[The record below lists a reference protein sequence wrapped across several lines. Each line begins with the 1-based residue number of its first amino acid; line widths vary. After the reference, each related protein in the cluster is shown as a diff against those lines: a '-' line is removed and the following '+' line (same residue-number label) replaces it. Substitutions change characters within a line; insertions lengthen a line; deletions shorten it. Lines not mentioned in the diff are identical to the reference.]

1 MTNWHP
7 TEDDLILHFY
17 GEGWENEGRVDDH
30 VHACPQCQ
38 EVWDDLTET
47 LKMVDAAQVPEPDSG
62 FERVMWARV
71 SRELPDRRP
80 AAVWSVRQ
88 WLPVTGLAAAVIAI
102 IGVGYMSWARPVVTT
117 PELPKQGAVTTRTPP
132 TDPAAANARSR
143 ERVLLT
149 ALSSHFQ
156 QTEMLLVEVLNAP
169 ASANEFAFERTS
181 ADDLVSSGRLYRV
194 TAEQNGDRHLAQML
208 EDIER
213 VLVDIARSPNK
224 PGANE
229 MKNLR
234 TRIDNNG
241 LLFKV
246 RAVTNE
252 IRQRQQTLNS
262 ASTN

>member
-1 MTNWHP
+1 MLNVRPH
-7 TEDDLILHFY
+7 
-17 GEGWENEGRVDDH
+17 GEVFG
-30 VHACPQCQ
+30 
-38 EVWDDLTET
+38 
-47 LKMVDAAQVPEPDSG
+47 
-62 FERVMWARV
+62 
-71 SRELPDRRP
+71 
-80 AAVWSVRQ
+80 
-88 WLPVTGLAAAVIAI
+88 
-102 IGVGYMSWARPVVTT
+102 
-117 PELPKQGAVTTRTPP
+117 GA
-132 TDPAAANARSR
+132 
-143 ERVLLT
+143 
-149 ALSSHFQ
+149 
-156 QTEMLLVEVLNAP
+156 
-169 ASANEFAFERTS
+169 
-181 ADDLVSSGRLYRV
+181 GRLYRV

-224 PGANE
+224 PAARD

>member
-7 TEDDLILHFY
+7 TEEDLILHFY
-17 GEGWENEGRVDDH
+17 GEGRDNEARVDDH

-38 EVWDDLTET
+38 DVWDELTET
-47 LKMVDAAQVPEPDSG
+47 LKMVDAAQVPEPDAG

-71 SRELPDRRP
+71 SRELPDRAP
-80 AAVWSVRQ
+80 GSIWSVRH
-88 WLPVTGLAAAVIAI
+88 WLPVTGLAAAVVAI
-102 IGVGYMSWARPVVTT
+102 IGVGYMSLARPAVTA
-117 PELPKQGAVTTRTPP
+117 PELPKQAAVTTRTPA
-132 TDPAAANARSR
+132 DPAAANARAR

-169 ASANEFAFERTS
+169 PTSAAFAFERTS
-181 ADDLVSSGRLYRV
+181 ADDLVSSGRLYRM

-224 PGANE
+224 PAANE

-234 TRIDNNG
+234 ARIDNNG

-246 RAVTNE
+246 RAVNNE

>member
-17 GEGWENEGRVDDH
+17 GEGRDNEARVDDH

-38 EVWDDLTET
+38 EVWEDLTET
-47 LKMVDAAQVPEPDSG
+47 LKMVDAAQVPEPDAG

-71 SRELPDRRP
+71 SRELPDRAP
-80 AAVWSVRQ
+80 GSMWSIRQ
-88 WLPVTGLAAAVIAI
+88 WLPVTGLAAAVVAM
-102 IGVGYMSWARPVVTT
+102 VGLGFMSWSRPAVVTT
-117 PELPKQGAVTTRTPP
+117 PELPQQAAVTTRTPA
-132 TDPAAANARSR
+132 DPAAANARAR
-143 ERVLLT
+143 ERVMLT

-169 ASANEFAFERTS
+169 PSSTGYAFERTS
-181 ADDLVSSGRLYRV
+181 ADDLVSSGRLYRM

-224 PGANE
+224 PAATE

-246 RAVTNE
+246 RAVNNE
-252 IRQRQQTLNS
+252 IRQRQQTL